1 MSATAAMLDGV
12 KEACEAWGRAMRWV
26 LGSDGDGYPT
36 LATFERARGGELD
49 AKAIARITQRFGEV
63 MAGDAL
69 AVRLAIRKE
78 PVMPEA
84 LHRLIFMHYVV
95 PHKDCHRKRITIRA
109 KALELGYQDSNGDGD
124 SRAYYVALENAHHFL
139 LGRIELGEHIF
150 DAPLCLHSERTLCA

>member
-1 MSATAAMLDGV
+1 MGATSAMLDGV

-26 LGSDGDGYPT
+26 LGSNGEGYPT

-49 AKAIARITQRFGEV
+49 AKAIANIRQRFGEV

-78 PVMPEA
+78 PAMPEE

-95 PHKDCHRKRITIRA
+95 PHKDCNRGRITIKR
-109 KALELGYQDSNGDGD
+109 KAFELGYLDSHGEGD
-124 SRAYYVALENAHHFL
+124 SREYYAELENAHHFL
-139 LGRIELGEHIF
+139 AGRLPI
-150 DAPLCLHSERTLCA
+150 DRTFHEEPYVRAVCA